1 VERSAVDEYD
11 VVDGLAAWARIAA
24 WAAAGQLAMVAEL
37 ARRREPDAARS
48 SAGWRYVA
56 DEVAARLGISRRA
69 ADAQLVL
76 ALE

>member
-1 VERSAVDEYD
+1 
-11 VVDGLAAWARIAA
+11 
-24 WAAAGQLAMVAEL
+24 VAEPS
-37 ARRREPDAARS
+37 RRREPDAARS